1 MTAIHPAT
9 ATLADRVIS
18 RSRVSDIALVTAGV
32 ALVALLARVE
42 IPMWPVPVSGQ
53 TLAVLLV
60 GATLGAKRAAISM
73 TSYMLVGLAGLP
85 VFAGGTSGPAYI
97 LAPSFGFIVGFI
109 PAAAFIGWLAER
121 TWDRRPLLALVGFLG
136 ASVIPFV
143 FGVPYL
149 GFMLARLGAAHD
161 PATLWAVGVAPFL
174 VGGVVKWLI
183 AASVLPLA
191 WRGVKA
197 LEARSRD

>member
-1 MTAIHPAT
+1 MTALAPT
-9 ATLADRVIS
+9 ALTLADRVVS
-18 RSRVSDIALVTAGV
+18 RSRAGDVALVATGV
-32 ALVALLARVE
+32 ALVTLLARVE
-42 IPMWPVPVSGQ
+42 VPMWPVPISGQ

-60 GATLGAKRAAISM
+60 GATLGAKRAALSM
-73 TSYMLVGLAGLP
+73 TSYMVVGLAGAP
-85 VFAGGTSGPAYI
+85 VFAGGASGPAYA

-121 TWDRRPLLALVGFLG
+121 SWDRRPLLALLGFLG
-136 ASVIPFV
+136 ASVIPFL

-149 GFMLARLGAAHD
+149 GFMLARLGMAHD
-161 PATLWAVGVAPFL
+161 PMTLWSVGVAPFL

-191 WRGVKA
+191 WRGVRA
-197 LEARSRD
+197 FETRTRD